1 MNYNNQYEHITVKI
15 SSLNLS
21 LIPIYKIRYILF
33 KVSPCFFTYNDI
45 YTKQVTHMEL

>member
-21 LIPIYKIRYILF
+21 LIPIVVAIGQCLQYYLYSIL
-33 KVSPCFFTYNDI
+33 
-45 YTKQVTHMEL
+45 